1 MFKKLLLIA
10 FALIVDNNMGQNAF
24 FETLSDWISSFH
36 LMNPSWWDRT
46 LWCTG
51 FMETTLSLLNLKL
64 IWNLLFLL
72 QLQENLDELQ
82 LTPLAGKG
90 AGMWLSAV
98 INYFFFCTLFQFGLS
113 SAKHKSWWWGCRW
126 ASKI

>member
-1 MFKKLLLIA
+1 
-10 FALIVDNNMGQNAF
+10 
-24 FETLSDWISSFH
+24 
-36 LMNPSWWDRT
+36 
-46 LWCTG
+46 
-51 FMETTLSLLNLKL
+51 METTLSLLNLKL

-98 INYFFFCTLFQFGLS
+98 INYYFFAPCFSLDFQVPSINPGDGVADELV
-113 SAKHKSWWWGCRW
+113 KSN
-126 ASKI
+126 